1 MDDIGGILKMRW
13 LALALALF
21 MILVP
26 GMSQGFPLHASNG
39 AVNCT
44 IFGAFKDPWS
54 TGYPNA
60 NSYAVLMVDLSL
72 TRANASDKTPIQAT
86 YSLKD
91 GNDRVYMM
99 GPEYKKD
106 LQLGRWLIGFVVP
119 RETIAKSLMVGLSQD
134 PAGGDSFPIS
144 FPELSNSSNDN
155 VTLLYYGVL
164 RSFVEANRKTI
175 VLDVAVTNNDT
186 TKLTLSSENFSLLD
200 QWGWKYDSK
209 EYDIYGKKGI
219 SAMKLEPNQT
229 QRSGL
234 VFSPISPKSRPAELV
249 YNYSN
254 SSSIRLDIDSEAGSR
269 SNIASQESC
278 NECDTPKDEPAPNS
292 LAGSIKASK
301 ARLAKVK
308 GNITDSSPPKGRD
321 EL

>member
-1 MDDIGGILKMRW
+1 MRW
-13 LALALALF
+13 LVLALALF
-21 MILVP
+21 MIFIP
-26 GMSQGFPLHASNG
+26 GMAQVYPLHASNG
-39 AVNCT
+39 VVNCT

-60 NSYAVLMVDLSL
+60 NSYAVLIVDLSL
-72 TRANASDKTPIQAT
+72 TRANSSDRTPIKAT
-86 YSLKD
+86 YSLTD

-99 GPEYKKD
+99 SPEYKKD
-106 LQLGRWLIGFVVP
+106 LQLGRFLVGFVVP

-134 PAGGDSFPIS
+134 IAGGDQFPIY
-144 FPELSNSSNDN
+144 FPDLTNSSNGN

-164 RSFVEANRKTI
+164 RSFIESNRKTM
-175 VLDVAVTNNDT
+175 VFDVAVTNNDT
-186 TKLTLSSENFSLLD
+186 TKLTLSAENFSLLD
-200 QWGWKYDSK
+200 QWGWKYGSK

-219 SAMKLEPNQT
+219 SAMELAPNQT
-229 QRSGL
+229 QRSGI
-234 VFSPISPKSRPAELV
+234 VFSPISPMSRPAELV

-254 SSSIRLDIDSEAGSR
+254 NSSIRLDIDSEAGLR
-269 SNIASQESC
+269 FNIASQESC
-278 NECDTPKDEPAPNS
+278 NGCDSPKDEPAPSS

-308 GNITDSSPPKGRD
+308 GNITESSPPQGRD

>member
-1 MDDIGGILKMRW
+1 MRW

-26 GMSQGFPLHASNG
+26 GMSQVFPLHASNG

-72 TRANASDKTPIQAT
+72 TRANVSDKTPIQAT

-134 PAGGDSFPIS
+134 PAGGDPFPIS
-144 FPELSNSSNDN
+144 FPELSNSSNYN

-164 RSFVEANRKTI
+164 RSFVEANRKTM

-186 TKLTLSSENFSLLD
+186 TKLTLSAENFSLLD

-234 VFSPISPKSRPAELV
+234 VFSPISPRSRPAELV

-254 SSSIRLDIDSEAGSR
+254 SSSIRLDIDSESGSR
-269 SNIASQESC
+269 SNIASQEGC

-308 GNITDSSPPKGRD
+308 GNITDSSPPTGRD

>member
-1 MDDIGGILKMRW
+1 MRW
-13 LALALALF
+13 LALALVLF
-21 MILVP
+21 IILVP
-26 GMSQGFPLHASNG
+26 GIALGYPLHSSNG

-54 TGYPNA
+54 SGYPNA

-72 TRANASDKTPIQAT
+72 TRANASDKTPIKST
-86 YSLKD
+86 YSLTD
-91 GNDRVYMM
+91 GNDRVYLMS
-99 GPEYKKD
+99 PEYKKD

-134 PAGGDSFPIS
+134 PAGGDQFPVL
-144 FPELSNSSNDN
+144 FPGLSNSSNTN

-164 RSFVEANRKTI
+164 RSFIEANRKTM
-175 VLDVAVTNNDT
+175 VFDVAVTNNG
-186 TKLTLSSENFSLLD
+186 TKKMTISAENFTLFD

-219 SAMKLEPNQT
+219 STMVLEPNQT
-229 QRSGL
+229 QRSGI
-234 VFSPISPKSRPAELV
+234 VFSPISPLSRPVELV
-249 YNYSN
+249 YDYPKSD
-254 SSSIRLDIDSEAGSR
+254 SIRLDVDPESGLASK
-269 SNIASQESC
+269 IASQESC
-278 NECDTPKDEPAPNS
+278 NECSAPKDAPAPGS

-308 GNITDSSPPKGRD
+308 GNITDDSPPKGRD
-321 EL
+321 EI